1 MSRLRALFVLLPAVL
16 LLGGCG
22 GSKHSST
29 PSSAPHASATSSTAS
44 PATATTTTASS
55 TTVTTTASPPDTTG
69 AAATSGAT
77 NVRVPSIFTIHAG
90 GRLTPSTVSTPAFI
104 ALDVSVSSAD
114 GRSHRVVIHTP
125 TPHTLTVPANG
136 HASVFIPGLKQG
148 RYVIAVDGKT
158 RGALLIGGE
167 PGP

>member
-1 MSRLRALFVLLPAVL
+1 MSRLRAPFVLFPALL

-22 GSKHSST
+22 GSKHSSST
-29 PSSAPHASATSSTAS
+29 SSAAHTTGTSSSATV
-44 PATATTTTASS
+44 TATTATGPSQ
-55 TTVTTTASPPDTTG
+55 TVTTTATPPNTTG

-90 GRLTPSTVSTPAFI
+90 GRLTPPTVSTPAFI
-104 ALDVSVSSAD
+104 ALDVTVSSAD
-114 GRSHRVVIHTP
+114 GHSHHVLIRTP
-125 TPHTLTVPANG
+125 TPHSLTVPAGG
-136 HASVFIPGLKQG
+136 HASVLIAGLKQG
-148 RYVIAVDGKT
+148 RYVIAVDGES